1 MASNKTIDITAKI
14 ANLQKIRD
22 ELSKVK
28 VNIKVESKELD
39 SIMKLGAKGL
49 TIPVKLDIQV
59 PAELKELIALSKK
72 GITIKG
78 NTIGT
83 GASASKSTTTND
95 RANTSRDIAN
105 NRANEVLA
113 KEEIAFRQRV
123 NEQHQKNLRNEEY
136 IAAERAKNN
145 RILLDLQRE
154 QIRRAQQASK
164 QNAALNGQFSPFVNG
179 VPVGAQSK
187 LDPVYIRR
195 LLNQQKQDAALD
207 GSYSEL
213 VNGVRPGSSSRIN
226 PNIALRRQREQE
238 RILRA
243 QQKAADNLEKANE
256 YVRNNPLDALLGTD
270 TKTIAAKKFGV
281 SRGAITSRAN
291 FFDPKRVFKGENFK
305 EILYTTLLG
314 GAGQGLGAAV
324 GAATFDKGGTLIG
337 ANVAAATIAV
347 FEKIAGAMTKTVQ
360 AGAQYE
366 RTVTGITG
374 IFQATSQVIDKEG
387 KPVGIGEALRFQR
400 NRAENIQ
407 GAAQRALLPL
417 GISGDAASALTKSFT
432 AGLAQRGIAPDEKTT
447 ETVVRRL
454 GAAINTLQPELANDA
469 NALQRTVEDIIGGSP
484 QAART
489 ELGAAIKG
497 LAPNLFTGGAKTNE
511 DIVKATDSLEQ
522 LVIAIKNND
531 TASVQWQRALG
542 TLQLAQQEVGR
553 GILEGLAPAMK
564 AIADELAK
572 PELVSGLKELGQAIG
587 EAAGDLIKL
596 LIPAIKGLSQAAKGG
611 VQAGAGLGKIA
622 FGGAKAVT
630 SFAAGNYSGVSEGA
644 GDIFG
649 NLGALLTRRRINL
662 TGADSNPLLPGD
674 TPLVSGEQSSSL
686 GGAFANFANTLRARR
701 GLPPLGQG
709 PANLTTRPSLNS
721 LFSSAKTNFGIEDPS
736 IILQDLSKSPENSL
750 RGLLGLRTKLRDYD
764 SGRSPK
770 DLIEQSIGLNTQEIG
785 FRRQA
790 QQNKNELFDDSEA
803 GQLSRALSEKG
814 SLRDVLKLAEDNVAK
829 RKQLLTIA
837 STATDKQ
844 AKDEEAIAKARLGL
858 KQAEEEVIK
867 IRKEALNKERE
878 IAEKRLNIL
887 RRAAAA
893 EDSGTVTGRFAG
905 LAKEGKANATEKD
918 LINQRIADAQRIL
931 NDPLASAQEK
941 ANARSAL
948 TEENI
953 NKVANA
959 SREADRQRRQQREQ
973 FNKDTSGLRNNLR
986 IGAFQDSQ
994 KSADLNLKQ
1003 LDISTKEL
1011 TLEQEKLALA
1021 TKNAN
1026 KALDDFSKTAAL
1038 RELGRQGEEIAA
1050 AEAIVAAGGTL
1061 PSGVDPSLVRG
1072 QEGFDPEARA
1082 LFEERVARERFGAVS
1097 RQNQYERLNDE
1108 GAFGDTAKGLRRNIR
1123 ELALDKERQD
1133 LKPEEFAIQRRSIL
1147 RSKASNA
1154 LSEEQAALEEYQN
1167 DPNNPELKAAYFKA
1181 KEAREA
1187 VEKEQEDLKSSSSG
1201 TLAVPQGPSSSLRLK
1216 GSGYIDGEAVPGK
1229 ASGSSFTIDGQKV
1242 TPRLSPEG
1250 INISDASRFGS
1261 GYSSELLASNDIG
1274 GAILSGISGSAYGKA
1289 RESTAGAKAIGESIL
1304 NGLGKDRAGRL
1315 KEEREKGDR
1324 GDSVFDGATAS
1335 RPPLTQQETTQAFL
1349 DALNSAF
1356 V

>member
-14 ANLQKIRD
+14 TNLQKIRD

-39 SIMKLGAKGL
+39 SIIKLAQKGL
-49 TIPVKLDIQV
+49 TIPVKLDLKI
-59 PAELKELIALSKK
+59 PPDLKELIDLSKK

-78 NTIGT
+78 NMA
-83 GASASKSTTTND
+83 GASSPISKTVAPQQPSNTLKTAKQVGLE
-95 RANTSRDIAN
+95 RAAEIA
-105 NRANEVLA
+105 A
-113 KEEIAFRQRV
+113 KEEAAFRKRV
-123 NEQHQKNLRNEEY
+123 NILHEKNLLNEQALQR
-136 IAAERAKNN
+136 AAQERA
-145 RILLDLQRE
+145 RERE
-154 QIRRAQQASK
+154 QNDRKLIAYQKAQLQRAQQGSR
-164 QNAALNGQFSPFVNG
+164 LTGQ
-179 VPVGAQSK
+179 
-187 LDPVYIRR
+187 
-195 LLNQQKQDAALD
+195 
-207 GSYSEL
+207 YSEL
-213 VNGVRPGSSSRIN
+213 VNGVRPGSTSRIN
-226 PNIALRRQREQE
+226 PNIALKRQREQE

-243 QQKAADNLEKANE
+243 QQRAADNLEKANE

-281 SRGAITSRAN
+281 SRGDITGRAN
-291 FFDPKRVFKGENFK
+291 FFDPKRIFKGENFK
-305 EILYTTLLG
+305 EILYTSLLG
-314 GAGQGLGAAV
+314 GPGQGIGAAL
-324 GAATFDKGGTLIG
+324 GAATFDNGGTLIG
-337 ANVAAATIAV
+337 ANVAAATQAV
-347 FEKIAGAMTKTVQ
+347 FEKIAGAMIKTVE

-366 RTVTGITG
+366 KTVTGITG

-407 GAAQRALLPL
+407 NAAQRALLPL

-454 GAAINTLQPELANDA
+454 GAAITTLQPELANDA
-469 NALQRTVEDIIGGSP
+469 NALQRTVEDIVGGSP
-484 QAART
+484 QATRT

-511 DIVKATDSLEQ
+511 DIVKATAALEQ

-564 AIADELAK
+564 AVADELAK
-572 PELVSGLKELGQAIG
+572 PELVNGLKELGQAIG

-596 LIPAIKGLSQAAKGG
+596 LIPAVKGLSQAAKGS
-611 VQAGAGLGKIA
+611 VDTGAGLGKIA

-630 SFAAGNYSGVSEGA
+630 SFAAGNYEGVSEGA

-649 NLGALLTRRRINL
+649 NLGALLTRRRINI
-662 TGADSNPLLPGD
+662 TGAESNPLLPGN
-674 TPLVSGEQSSSL
+674 TPVTSKQQTSEL
-686 GGAFANFANTLRARR
+686 GGAFVKFANALRAKQ
-701 GLPPLGQG
+701 GKPPIGQEG
-709 PANLTTRPSLNS
+709 SDLTTRPSLNS
-721 LFSSAKTNFGIEDPS
+721 LLSSAKTDFSIEDPS
-736 IILQDLSKSPENSL
+736 ILLQNLSKGPENSL
-750 RGLLGLRTKLRDYD
+750 RGLLELRTKLKAYD
-764 SGRSPK
+764 PGRPSK
-770 DLIEQSIGLNTQEIG
+770 DLVEQDIGLNTQEIG
-785 FRRQA
+785 LRRQV
-790 QQNKNELFDDSEA
+790 QQNKNELFDSSES

-814 SLRDVLKLAEDNVAK
+814 SLRDILKLAEDNVSK
-829 RKQLLTIA
+829 RKALLTLV
-837 STATDKQ
+837 STVTDKQ
-844 AKDEEAIAKARLGL
+844 ARDEEAIAKARTGL

-867 IRKEALNKERE
+867 LRNEALDKERE
-878 IAEKRLNIL
+878 IAEKRLSLL
-887 RRAAAA
+887 RRSVAA

-905 LAKEGKANATEKD
+905 LAKEKTANATERD
-918 LINQRIADAQRIL
+918 LINQRIANAQKIL

-941 ANARSAL
+941 GNARAAL

-959 SREADRQRRQQREQ
+959 SREADRQRREQKEQ

-994 KSADLNLKQ
+994 KSADLSLKQ
-1003 LDISTKEL
+1003 LDISTKAL

-1026 KALDDFSKTAAL
+1026 KALDDFSKDAKL

-1061 PSGVDPSLVRG
+1061 PAGVDPSLVRG

-1082 LFEERVARERFGAVS
+1082 AFEERVARERFSAVT
-1097 RQNQYERLNDE
+1097 RKNDYERLNEE
-1108 GAFGDTAKGLRRNIR
+1108 GSFGDTAKGLQRNIK
-1123 ELALDKERQD
+1123 ELTLEKERQD
-1133 LKPEEFAIQRRSIL
+1133 LKPQEFDLQRRAIL

-1167 DPNNPELKAAYFKA
+1167 DPSNPELKAAYFKA
-1181 KEAREA
+1181 RQAREA
-1187 VEKEQEDLKSSSSG
+1187 VEKEQE
-1201 TLAVPQGPSSSLRLK
+1201 TLPALAAPQGPPSRLRLK
-1216 GSGYIDGEAVPGK
+1216 GSGYIDGEAIPTS
-1229 ASGSSFTIDGQKV
+1229 SGSGGTIDGVPIPKANQA
-1242 TPRLSPEG
+1242 PGSM
-1250 INISDASRFGS
+1250 NISSALEGQVI
-1261 GYSSELLASNDIG
+1261 ASNDVG

-1289 RESTAGAKAIGESIL
+1289 KESTAGAKAIGESIL
-1304 NGLGKDRAGRL
+1304 NGLGKDGTGRL
-1315 KEEREKGDR
+1315 KEDKEKGDR
-1324 GDSVFDGATAS
+1324 GNSIFDDLTALK
-1335 RPPLTQQETTQAFL
+1335 PTTPEQFQQAMINALT
-1349 DALNSAF
+1349 SAF
-1356 V
+1356 T